1 MGKPKAQKMS
11 TGEWYTPHQKYE
23 LFCVTSAL
31 IMRKAQ
37 QIMKSVVHTINL
49 KKLCHTNVSNLSIEH
64 WISAIVETFQC
75 VIFPSVIA
83 SAFGFYIEIY
93 HQNIKLVLFP
103 LEAH

>member
-1 MGKPKAQKMS
+1 MVYA
-11 TGEWYTPHQKYE
+11 
-23 LFCVTSAL
+23 TSEIRTVL
-31 IMRKAQ
+31 CDIRVDHEEAQ

-64 WISAIVETFQC
+64 WISAIVETFRC

-83 SAFGFYIEIY
+83 SAFGFYIKIY